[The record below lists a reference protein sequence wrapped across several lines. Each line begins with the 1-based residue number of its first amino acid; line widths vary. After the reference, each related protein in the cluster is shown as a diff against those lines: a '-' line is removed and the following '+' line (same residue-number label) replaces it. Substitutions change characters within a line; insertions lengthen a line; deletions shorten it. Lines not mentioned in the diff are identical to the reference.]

1 MKQKIPQ
8 AAENEIL
15 ETLNE
20 QMHISGAQIADI
32 LKRHGVSADNEVLQ
46 YSYRRRLGQQFLA
59 SLKDED
65 GRRDVFAV
73 SDGNGGI
80 EYVVIEGCSDRNKLK
95 RIWHRLNSQTSG
107 LDNSAVKVKDR
118 WDRLNAIAH
127 RIRKAG

>member
-1 MKQKIPQ
+1 MKPKIPQ
-8 AAENEIL
+8 KAEIEIL
-15 ETLNE
+15 ETLSE
-20 QMHISGAQIADI
+20 QMCISGAQIVDI
-32 LKRHGVSADNEVLQ
+32 LKRHGVSADTEALQ

-59 SLKDED
+59 SLRDED

-73 SDGNGGI
+73 SDGTGGT

-107 LDNSAVKVKDR
+107 LDNSSVKVKDR
-118 WDRLNAIAH
+118 LERLNTIAH